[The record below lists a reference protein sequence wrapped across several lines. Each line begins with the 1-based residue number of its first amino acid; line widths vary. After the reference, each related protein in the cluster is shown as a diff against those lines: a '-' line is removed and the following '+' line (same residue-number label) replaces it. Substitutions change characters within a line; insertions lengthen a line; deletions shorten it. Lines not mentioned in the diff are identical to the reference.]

1 MASEIVCNH
10 CGTANQPKESF
21 CENCGAQLN
30 VPGPSPITA
39 PTLLN
44 QRYRVLNELGA
55 GGFGVVYKVQDRN
68 LNNRLL
74 AVKKL
79 DLDSIAPRNQQN
91 AISSFKQEAI
101 MLADLIH
108 SNLPRIYEYFV
119 DKGNYYLVMDFIAGE
134 TLYDYLDKQ
143 NSPVLPAIEVVKM
156 GMHLATV
163 LDYLHTRQPA
173 IIFRDLKP
181 ENIMVTPK
189 NEIFLIDF
197 GIARHFKPGQAGDT
211 IKWATLEYAAP
222 EQLAGKQTSAYSDI
236 YSLGIV
242 LHQMLSGDRPMLPH
256 KFVPLKLVGKPQTVL
271 ACLVMRML
279 EIDPQQRPASAAE
292 VMQKLQQILHELQ
305 QSTTAPNTQSQ
316 PTVLFSS
323 HARSV
328 PLTQA
333 FVPKPQVPPSLP
345 KPRIQGELCH
355 NYTHTSKK
363 INALAWS
370 PDGKSLAAAGEEPD
384 QMYIWHVFTQQAM
397 SAYTVHT
404 RRIQALAW
412 SPDSQWLVSGGND
425 NIARVWQPVNGAQQT
440 YTGHTRWIQALA
452 WSPDGQQIASGSAD
466 TQVHLWEATTGQP
479 RLVYRSHNKDIVA
492 LAFAP
497 DGTRLASADGSG
509 FIQVWEAAS
518 GKLLTTYNQK
528 AVSALAWSPDSQ
540 QIASGSRE
548 SVQIWEA
555 STGQLVITY
564 AKHARMVTA
573 VAWSSANGGRIAS
586 ASKDQSV
593 QIWQPQTGDTLYTYR
608 GHTSNLNTLAWSPDG
623 TSLASAGDSD
633 TVHVWWTI

>member
-55 GGFGVVYKVQDRN
+55 GGFGVVYRVEDTKFA
-68 LNNRLL
+68 NRLL
-74 AVKKL
+74 AAKRLIKP
-79 DLDSIAPRNQQN
+79 SGATTHKEYQK
-91 AISSFKQEAI
+91 AIDAFKREAE
-101 MLADLIH
+101 MLAHLRHLNLPYIHDCFEENNDYYLIMDLI
-108 SNLPRIYEYFV
+108 S
-119 DKGNYYLVMDFIAGE
+119 GE
-134 TLYDYLDKQ
+134 TLEKHLEKGL
-143 NSPVLPAIEVVKM
+143 LPIPEALRIGIE
-156 GMHLATV
+156 LATV
-163 LDYLHTRQPA
+163 LDYLHTRTPP

-181 ENIMVTPK
+181 SNMMFTP
-189 NEIFLIDF
+189 EGHIYLIDF
-197 GIARHFKPGQAGDT
+197 GIARFFKPSQTQDTVSLGSPGYSPPEQYGKARTT
-211 IKWATLEYAAP
+211 IK
-222 EQLAGKQTSAYSDI
+222 SDI
-236 YSLGIV
+236 YSLGAVI
-242 LHQMLSGDRPMLPH
+242 HQMLTGADPSLSPFNFD
-256 KFVPLKLVGKPQTVL
+256 PLTGQMPVL
-271 ACLVMRML
+271 QQLLDRML
-279 EIDPQQRPASAAE
+279 DMKAEQRPASAAK
-292 VMQKLQQILHELQ
+292 VMQELQQILQELQ

-323 HARSV
+323 PTRSV
-328 PLTQA
+328 PPTQA
-333 FVPKPQVPPSLP
+333 VVLKPQAPPLPPKPKV
-345 KPRIQGELCH
+345 QGELCH
-355 NYTHTSKK
+355 NYTHASKK
-363 INALAWS
+363 INILAWS
-370 PDGKSLAAAGEEPD
+370 PDGKSLAAAGEELD
-384 QMYIWHVFTQQAM
+384 QIYIWHIFTQQAM
-397 SAYTVHT
+397 SAHIVHT

-412 SPDSQWLVSGGND
+412 SPDSRWLVSGGND
-425 NIARVWQPVNGAQQT
+425 NVARVWQPSNSAQQA
-440 YTGHTRWIQALA
+440 YTGHTHWIQTLA

-466 TQVHLWEATTGQP
+466 TQVHLWEATTGQQK
-479 RLVYRSHNKDIVA
+479 LVYRGHNKDILA

-497 DGTRLASADGSG
+497 DGTRIASADGSG

-518 GKLLTTYNQK
+518 GKLLTAYNQK
-528 AVSALAWSPDSQ
+528 AVSTLAWSPDSQ

-555 STGQLVITY
+555 STGQLVTTY
-564 AKHARMVTA
+564 AKHARMVTV

-633 TVHVWWTI
+633 TIHVWWTI